1 MVFFIKKSSFF
12 ILFFFILIVSGL
24 SFAGDSSIPQNKKS
38 LLQVKETSH
47 DLGIIQKG
55 MEFGYPFFFE
65 NKGHADLKL
74 LKAVGKTPGEIQV
87 QMPSIIPAGE
97 ERPVFIAQDSH
108 GIRGAHALEVL
119 IQTNDPH
126 QPEVLL
132 TLQGYVQ
139 WPVEILPRPWAL
151 MKAQKGQ
158 SGKKQF
164 TMVNHT
170 KTPLKIKK
178 IELDENLFQVETREL
193 EKGKKFELTV
203 LSQTSAPLG
212 EHRKRIVFHTNVPE
226 VPTVTMAA
234 WIKVRERIFTNLQ
247 ILDFGERFFEDI
259 NNPQVVEMTT
269 ETVIINGMSTP
280 GFKVLKAEC
289 NIDFLKVDLSPIA
302 KNNIHRVDVYFQP
315 EKAKK
320 GEFKGSLTIST
331 NDEEFKQIVLPI
343 HGNLY

>member
-1 MVFFIKKSSFF
+1 MVSFTKKSGFF
-12 ILFFFILIVSGL
+12 ILVLFTLAASGF
-24 SFAGDSSIPQNKKS
+24 SFAEDSSLSQSKKP
-38 LLQVKETSH
+38 LLQVQETSH

-55 MEFGYPFFFE
+55 MEFGYAFLFE
-65 NKGHADLKL
+65 NKGQENLRL

-87 QMPSIIPAGE
+87 TLPGIIPAGE
-97 ERPVFIAQDSH
+97 EHPVFIAQDSNR
-108 GIRGAHALEVL
+108 IRGAHTLEVL
-119 IQTNDPH
+119 IQTNDPQ

-132 TLQGYVQ
+132 SLQGYVQ

-170 KTPLKIKK
+170 QTPLKIKK
-178 IELDENLFQVETREL
+178 IELDENLFRVETREL
-193 EKGKKFELTV
+193 EKGKAFELIV
-203 LSQTSAPLG
+203 FSQPNVPLG
-212 EHRKRIVFHTNVPE
+212 EHRKRIVFHTNIPE
-226 VPTVTMAA
+226 ASTVSMAA

-247 ILDFGERFFEDI
+247 ELDFGERFLDEISEPD
-259 NNPQVVEMTT
+259 VVKWTT

-289 NIDFLKVDLSPIA
+289 DIDFLVADLHPIA
-302 KNNIHRVDVYFQP
+302 TNGVHRVDVYFQP

-320 GEFKGSLTIST
+320 GAFQGSLTIST
-331 NDEEFKQIVLPI
+331 NDKEFKQIVLPI